1 MTPPPK
7 VFTRSRRRA
16 LRRDSQT
23 KNPMQGVTPAQQAQ
37 AEERARALRE
47 TVCVIMRA
55 RDGEALTRSFDICA
69 TRCTDPRCKV
79 PQPHIKVEVSS
90 ASSYSLDESWIHY
103 FFTVTEGAV
112 LGPWRCELRGYI
124 TGAEEPPEHYQS
136 HPTPPDSE
144 FFGPWAPSVEL
155 AMEGF
160 FERGRML
167 CVPLLDGPLAT
178 VGNTFSHTPATKPTD
193 PTN

>member
-1 MTPPPK
+1 MTRQPK
-7 VFTRSRRRA
+7 TFARRRP
-16 LRRDSQT
+16 LRRDMPKSQDL
-23 KNPMQGVTPAQQAQ
+23 TPAQQAQ

-47 TVCVIMRA
+47 TVCVIFRA
-55 RDGEALTRSFDICA
+55 RDGADFTRSFDICA
-69 TRCTDPRCKV
+69 TRCADPKCAI
-79 PQPHIKVEVSS
+79 PQPHVKVEVSS
-90 ASSYSLDESWIHY
+90 ASSFSVGDDQWVHY

-136 HPTPPDSE
+136 HPTPPDTE
-144 FFGPWAPSVEL
+144 YFGPWAPSVEL
-155 AMEGF
+155 ALEGF

-178 VGNTFSHTPATKPTD
+178 VGNTFAHTPAVKLTD
-193 PTN
+193 TNN